1 VNKLRTIGT
10 AILKRHGFFS
20 IDQIIGSTK
29 IVRRYCRD
37 VLVLLCQ
44 EGIIRQ
50 IKKGRKE
57 HFFGK
62 PPMYAMIYRV
72 IDRKRLTIRIA
83 PRRFKNTIQDKMWFI
98 IWNKF
103 KNNGSFNLHD
113 LTILA
118 GAEKGT
124 ARWYLK
130 ALRRAGYIIPSRS
143 GGAPGVEWRL
153 TGKFG
158 PERPY
163 LDHSRGIKRDTKT
176 RPNLS
181 QIYSGNLSAQHQKTH
196 PGRFLKA
203 AC

>member
-1 VNKLRTIGT
+1 MNRLRTVGT

-44 EGIIRQ
+44 EGIIGQ
-50 IKKGRKE
+50 IKKDRKE
-57 HFFGK
+57 RFGK
-62 PPMYAMIYRV
+62 PPTYSMIYRV
-72 IDRKRLTIRIA
+72 IDRKRLAVRIA
-83 PRRFKNTIQDKMWFI
+83 PRRSENTVQDRMWFI

-113 LTILA
+113 LTVLA

-130 ALRRAGYIIPSRS
+130 ALRRDGYILPSRKA
-143 GGAPGVEWRL
+143 GPGIEWRL
-153 TGKFG
+153 IKDLG
-158 PERPY
+158 PRRPY
-163 LDHSRGIKRDTKT
+163 VNYRREKSNIMT
-176 RPNLS
+176 P
-181 QIYSGNLSAQHQKTH
+181 
-196 PGRFLKA
+196 F
-203 AC
+203 